1 MLKHE
6 NKIDNSEWMFLLTGG
21 IGLENP
27 HKNPTTWLGV
37 QNWDELCR
45 VSNLP
50 NFKGL
55 REDFTANHQN
65 WKGIFDSK
73 SPQDNESI
81 PPEWKNRLS
90 VFQMLLLLRCF
101 RPDKLVP
108 AVLNFVAGE
117 MGAKFTD
124 PPQFDL
130 AASFSDSHCCVPM
143 IFILTPGSDPTA
155 TLLKFAEDQGFG
167 TNRLFS
173 LSLGQGQGPIAIKM
187 IDEGVKLGNWVVLQN
202 CHLAASFMPSLEK
215 VCENLLPDTTHPDFR
230 LWLTSY
236 PAEHFPVVVLQNG
249 IKMTNEPPKGLR
261 SNIYR
266 SLLGDPISDQEWYE
280 SCKQPRVFKQ
290 LIYSLCF
297 FHAVIQERRYFG
309 PIGWNIPY
317 EFNETDLRISLMQ
330 LRMFLN
336 QYETVN
342 YDALRYL
349 TGECNYGGR
358 VTDDWDRRTLKTILD
373 RYYNPAVI
381 DLEKTYYLDD
391 SGKYYV
397 PVFKEVDL
405 YLNFTRDLPQISPPS
420 IFGFHANAD
429 IMKDQQE
436 TDMLLSHTLL
446 TQVSADCVLLGR
458 PRRRSTSLKTL
469 ACKII
474 VLLLIFCLNFFL
486 LLHIK
491 GTFGKLRLLVGS
503 S

>member
-1 MLKHE
+1 MNFDFFSFIFQDKLLFSLILNINLMKAE
-6 NKIDNSEWMFLLTGG
+6 NKIDNPEWMFLLTGG
-21 IGLENP
+21 IGLDNP
-27 HKNPTTWLGV
+27 HKNPAKWLGI
-37 QNWDELCR
+37 QSWNEICRLSELA
-45 VSNLP
+45 

-55 REDFTANHQN
+55 RESVVENLEE
-65 WKGIFDSK
+65 WKLLFDAAT
-73 SPQDNESI
+73 PQDNHFI
-81 PPEWKNRLS
+81 PQKWQDRLS
-90 VFQMLLLLRCF
+90 LFQKLLLLRVF

-108 AVLNFVAGE
+108 GILGFVSEE
-117 MGAKFTD
+117 MGKKFVD

-130 AASFSDSHCCVPM
+130 AASFADSHCCVPL

-155 TLLKFAEDQGFG
+155 TLLKFADEQGFG

-173 LSLGQGQGPIAIKM
+173 LSLGQGQGPIAVKM

-202 CHLAASFMPSLEK
+202 CHLAKSFMPQLEK
-215 VCENLLPDTTHPDFR
+215 ICESLVPDSTHPDFR

-236 PAEHFPVVVLQNG
+236 PADHFPVVVLQNG

-261 SNIYR
+261 SNIIR
-266 SLLGDPISDQEWYE
+266 SMLSDPISDPEWYE
-280 SCKQPRVFKQ
+280 SCKQNQTFKQ

-330 LRMFLN
+330 LKMFLD
-336 QYETVN
+336 QYEGVN

-358 VTDDWDRRTLKTILD
+358 VTDDWDRRTLKTILN
-373 RYYNPAVI
+373 RYYCPEVL
-381 DLEKTYYLDD
+381 DLEKPFYFDDKQIYYI
-391 SGKYYV
+391 
-397 PVFKEVDL
+397 PVFKEAES
-405 YLNFTRDLPQISPPS
+405 YMNYTRGLPQQTVPA

-446 TQVSADCVLLGR
+446 TQV
-458 PRRRSTSLKTL
+458 
-469 ACKII
+469 
-474 VLLLIFCLNFFL
+474 N
-486 LLHIK
+486 
-491 GTFGKLRLLVGS
+491 
-503 S
+503 